1 MCRSSRYNGRSHFL
15 LTRADAKGMH
25 SDALKTLVI
34 DALEELKARDI
45 VQLDVSRMTSVT
57 ELMVVASG
65 TSNRHLAAL
74 ADNLIKTAK
83 DEGVPPLGVEGESG
97 AEWVLVD
104 LGDVVVHLMMPDTR
118 ALYDL
123 ERLWADLPTDG
134 LPRREEEANGTS

>member
-1 MCRSSRYNGRSHFL
+1 MLAVSRYNGKMNSP
-15 LTRADAKGMH
+15 LTRADTKGMH
-25 SDALKTLVI
+25 IDALKTLVM

-45 VQLDVSRMTSVT
+45 VQLDVSRLTSVT

-74 ADNLIKTAK
+74 ADNLIQTAK
-83 DEGVPPLGVEGESG
+83 ESGVPPLGVEGESG

-104 LGDVVVHLMMPDTR
+104 LGDVVVHLMMPETR

-123 ERLWADLPTDG
+123 ERLWADLPSDG
-134 LPRREEEANGTS
+134 LEPLEEEAHGTS

>member
-1 MCRSSRYNGRSHFL
+1 
-15 LTRADAKGMH
+15 MH

-34 DALEELKARDI
+34 DSLEELKAQDI

-65 TSNRHLAAL
+65 TSIRHLAAL

-83 DEGVPPLGVEGESG
+83 DEGFPPLGVEGESG
-97 AEWVLVD
+97 TEWVLVD
-104 LGDVVVHLMMPDTR
+104 LGDVVVHLMMPETR

-134 LPRREEEANGTS
+134 LPRREEEVSGSS